1 MNAPGK
7 EHEYAHALKEDVYY
21 PEHAPRTES
30 ATFRETKRAGHAAKL
45 PCAVSGVTD
54 EVEYHHVFI
63 EEAFMNAVDW
73 RLVKEVATGQR
84 KYLPVLDVSNDTPT
98 AAFWPV
104 EQSLLW
110 VVIQLTKA
118 RGFDWE
124 AFDPAK
130 PETFVDSMAN
140 MLVLHKKFHRGPQHG
155 VHAES
160 MPVWNFQLWP
170 RMPGFIYSPDE
181 LKAIHKGA
189 ANADTD

>member
-21 PEHAPRTES
+21 PEHPPRTES
-30 ATFRETKRAGHAAKL
+30 ATFRETKRSGHAAKL

-73 RLVKEVATGQR
+73 RMVKEVATGQR
-84 KYLPVLDVSNDTPT
+84 KYLPVIDIATDKPT

-118 RGFDWE
+118 RGFDWD
-124 AFDPAK
+124 AFDPTK

-170 RMPGFIYSPDE
+170 RVPGFIYSPDE
-181 LKAIHKGA
+181 LKAIHKGGGH
-189 ANADTD
+189 ADAD